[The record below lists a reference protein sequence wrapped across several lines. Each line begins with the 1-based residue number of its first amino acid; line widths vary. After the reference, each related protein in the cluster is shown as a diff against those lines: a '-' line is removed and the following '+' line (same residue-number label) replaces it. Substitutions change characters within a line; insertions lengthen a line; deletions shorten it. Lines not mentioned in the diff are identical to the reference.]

1 MVMTGTTDLTPAM
14 RQYLDIKSRYPD
26 CILLFRMGDFYE
38 MFFEDAVVASKI
50 LDITLTSRNKGK
62 EDSIPLCGFPYHAV
76 STYLAKLIDAGFK
89 AAICEQVEDPKLAKG
104 VVKREVVRVV
114 TPGLVVDT
122 DNLQAKENNFLASLC
137 FQDSHFGLAF
147 LDISTGEF
155 RVTGAAQ
162 PDLLLM
168 EISGLN
174 FREILLEEK
183 TAQSRLLKDYL
194 KERKDCRVNVFPPDY
209 FDEKAA
215 GARLKRYFN
224 LSMIEQ
230 VGLDR
235 HPAMACAAGAI
246 LRYIEETQKDHLSHI
261 NRIERY
267 QTDEYLVLDEIA
279 KRNLEL
285 FGTITDNRKEGS
297 LFHVLDQTV
306 TALGGRRLRWWMSYP
321 RVNPERIRQRLAA
334 VAEIKDRHLLRE
346 NLRQRLKHV
355 YDMERLGARIAMG
368 LANARD
374 LNALKT
380 SLQALPQIKDSVR
393 DLESPLIRSLDAS
406 LDEMPDLRE
415 RIEKTI
421 ADDPPATLREGGMI
435 REGVDPELDRLLKA
449 TRDGKKWIA
458 ALEDRERKRTG
469 ISSLK
474 VGFNQV
480 FGYYIE
486 ITRANADLVPEDY
499 IRKQTLVNAERYI
512 NQELKEYEYTVL
524 NAQDR
529 LREREYDLFM
539 TVRVEIGKEIK
550 RIQTTAAGIAD
561 LDALAALAEAAE
573 RYNYCCPV
581 VDDEDV
587 IEIID
592 GRHPVVER
600 MGLTDGFVPNDCLLD
615 LEQNRLLIITGPNM
629 AGKSTYIRQCALIVL
644 MAQMGSFVPASRAR
658 IGVVDRIFTRIG
670 AADSLSRG
678 QSTFMV
684 EMNEVAHILKHATRR
699 SLIILDEVGRGTS
712 TFDGVSIAW
721 AVGEHLHDA
730 GHLGSRTL
738 FATHYHQLTEME
750 AAKTGVKNFN
760 IAVKEWGD
768 RIIFLRKIM
777 PGGTNRS
784 YGIQVAR
791 IAGVPDEVI
800 ARAREILNNL
810 EKGELDEA
818 GQPKIARSP
827 KAAKKN
833 RQQLSLFMDDED
845 AILNELKDLD
855 VVNLTPVEA
864 LNQMS
869 GWQERLK
876 KGKG

>member
-1 MVMTGTTDLTPAM
+1 MVMTGVTDLTPAM
-14 RQYLDIKSRYPD
+14 RQYVDIKSRYPD
-26 CILLFRMGDFYE
+26 CILLLRMGDFYE
-38 MFFEDAVVASKI
+38 MFFEDAVTASKV

-76 STYLAKLIDAGFK
+76 STYLTKLIDAGFK
-89 AAICEQVEDPKLAKG
+89 VAICEQVEDPKQAKG
-104 VVKREVVRVV
+104 IVKREVVRVV
-114 TPGLVVDT
+114 TPGLVVDAE
-122 DNLQAKENNFLASLC
+122 NLQAKENNFLAALYL
-137 FQDSHFGLAF
+137 QDLHFGLAF

-155 RVTGAAQ
+155 RVTESAQ
-162 PDLLLM
+162 AEMLLM
-168 EISGLN
+168 EIGGLT

-183 TAQSRLLKDYL
+183 TAESRLLKGYL
-194 KERKDCRVNVFPPDY
+194 KEKKDCRVNVFSLDY
-209 FDEKAA
+209 FDLQAA
-215 GARLKRYFN
+215 TGRLQGYFDDAM
-224 LSMIEQ
+224 LAQI
-230 VGLDR
+230 GLDR

-246 LRYIEETQKDHLSHI
+246 LRYIEETQKDQLGHI

-285 FGTITDNRKEGS
+285 FSTITYNSKEGS
-297 LFHVLDQTV
+297 LFHTLDQTV
-306 TALGGRRLRWWMSYP
+306 TSLGGRRLRWWLSYP
-321 RVNPERIRQRLAA
+321 RVKPERIRERLAA
-334 VAEIKDRHLLRE
+334 VAEIKDHHLLRQ
-346 NLRQRLKHV
+346 NLRQALKRIQ
-355 YDMERLGARIAMG
+355 DLERLGARIAMG

-374 LNALKT
+374 VNALKT
-380 SLQALPQIKDSVR
+380 SLQALPDIKITLR
-393 DLESPLIRSLDAS
+393 EMESPLIRTIDAA
-406 LDEMPDLRE
+406 LDEMPDLCEIIE
-415 RIEKTI
+415 RTI
-421 ADDPPATLREGGMI
+421 VDDPPAALREGGMI
-435 REGVDPELDRLLKA
+435 REGADPELDRLLKM

-486 ITRANADLVPEDY
+486 ITRANADLAPAEY

-512 NQELKEYEYTVL
+512 NQELKEYERTVL

-529 LREREYDLFM
+529 LREREYDLFLAI
-539 TVRVEIGKEIK
+539 RAEIAKEIK
-550 RIQTTAAGIAD
+550 RIQTTAACIAD

-573 RYNYCCPV
+573 RCNYCCPV

-587 IEIID
+587 IDITD

-600 MGLTDGFVPNDCLLD
+600 MGLTDGFVPNDCRLD

-658 IGVVDRIFTRIG
+658 IGVTDRIFTRIG

-684 EMNEVAHILKHATRR
+684 EMNEVAHILKNATGR

-712 TFDGVSIAW
+712 TFDGLSIAW
-721 AVGEHLHDA
+721 AVAEYLHDA

-738 FATHYHQLTEME
+738 FATHYHQLTELE
-750 AAKTGVKNFN
+750 TAKAGVKNFN

-791 IAGVPDEVI
+791 IAGVPEEVI

-818 GQPKIARSP
+818 GMPRIARS
-827 KAAKKN
+827 K
-833 RQQLSLFMDDED
+833 RQARADRNQLSLFADKGEIIIND
-845 AILNELKDLD
+845 IKRLELM
-855 VVNLTPVEA
+855 NLTPLDAINLISLWKET
-864 LNQMS
+864 LDR
-869 GWQERLK
+869 E
-876 KGKG
+876 